1 MENLTDLAAAVRDAD
16 DVVAFTGAGVS
27 TASGIPD
34 FRSESGVWN
43 QFDPADFHYDR
54 FRADPADFWTER
66 VDLHETMF
74 GDEVAPNAA
83 HDALDDLAAAGHL
96 DAVVTQNTDGLHV
109 GTSATLVE
117 LHGNADRV
125 VCESC
130 GDRTDAAPVHER
142 VRTGEEVPPRCAD
155 CGGLLKPAVVLFGEQ
170 LPGTDLSLAR
180 SWARRADVFVAA
192 GSSLTV
198 EPAASLPRIAADS
211 GATTAVVNLDSTPFD
226 GRADVHFRDDVTD
239 VLPALVDAV

>member
-1 MENLTDLAAAVRDAD
+1 MQSVTDLAAAVRDAD

-43 QFDPADFHYDR
+43 RFDQADFHYDR
-54 FRADPADFWTER
+54 FRSDPAGFWRER

-74 GDEVAPNAA
+74 GDGVAPNAA
-83 HDALDDLAAAGHL
+83 HDALDDLADAGHV

-109 GTSATLVE
+109 GTPARLVE

-130 GDRTDAAPVHER
+130 GRRTDAGPVHER
-142 VRTGEEVPPRCAD
+142 VRAGEAVPPRCEE
-155 CGGLLKPAVVLFGEQ
+155 CGGLLKPDVVLFGEQ
-170 LPGTDLSLAR
+170 LPQMDLSQAR

-198 EPAASLPRIAADS
+198 EPAASLPRMAADG

-226 GRADVHFRDDVTD
+226 DRADVRFRDDVTD
-239 VLPALVDAV
+239 VLPALADAV